1 MIDLSVATLA
11 VTASGAAVDGAWS
24 TSDLALRLGPPVVV
38 LLLGVMVF
46 VWGRTLRAEVLA
58 VTSRDGFDGPPGG
71 YGAGSAE
78 EGPGVEE
85 GRARLRHA
93 TQRVLAGLLLM
104 LLGSLG
110 FLAVIMW
117 RLVS

>member
-1 MIDLSVATLA
+1 MTALSVATLA
-11 VTASGAAVDGAWS
+11 VTASGAAVDGPWS

-38 LLLGVMVF
+38 LLVGVMVF
-46 VWGRTLRAEVLA
+46 VWGRTLRAEALA

-71 YGAGSAE
+71 SGSGSAGGPGGE
-78 EGPGVEE
+78 EGH
-85 GRARLRHA
+85 ARLRHA

-110 FLAVIMW
+110 CLAVITW